1 MWLPDP
7 TDQHF
12 ESKYISVGARCNVK
26 AGMTRL
32 TAEPFSREHTGRGT
46 AQGARQNQ
54 SLSGE
59 PKLSG
64 GRSTKQ
70 HMTDPMVGSDWRH
83 CRREKTCDQ
92 PDQYIGALVG
102 VYCQRMD

>member
-26 AGMTRL
+26 VGMTRL

-70 HMTDPMVGSDWRH
+70 HMTVRWWAPTGDTAEEERPA
-83 CRREKTCDQ
+83 TN
-92 PDQYIGALVG
+92 LTNT
-102 VYCQRMD
+102 